1 MIKQLTGSTLII
13 LGLIYFVLA
22 YKHNMTSYTSLQDII
37 SQILILHED
46 LQQFILNSY
55 VYAQETGYIDI
66 ELYKRFYI
74 QFWSPLITILMGL
87 GMYIKMDGT
96 FKQRIKKLL
105 SFTLPFILT
114 LLIKIPIFI

>member
-1 MIKQLTGSTLII
+1 MIKQLLGSTLII
-13 LGLIYFVLA
+13 TGLIYFVLS
-22 YKHNMTSYTSLQDII
+22 YKHTLTGYTSPQDII
-37 SQILILHED
+37 NQILVLHED

-55 VYAQETGYIDI
+55 EYAQKTGYIDF
-66 ELYKRFYI
+66 ELYKRFYM

>member
-13 LGLIYFVLA
+13 LGLIYFVLT
-22 YKHNMTSYTSLQDII
+22 YKHNITAYTSLQDII
-37 SQILILHED
+37 NQILILHED
-46 LQQFILNSY
+46 LQQFILDSY
-55 VYAQETGYIDI
+55 EYAKKTGYIDF

-74 QFWSPLITILMGL
+74 QFWSPLITILIAI

>member
-1 MIKQLTGSTLII
+1 MKQIIGSTLI
-13 LGLIYFVLA
+13 LTGLIYFVLG
-22 YKHNMTSYTSLQDII
+22 YKHSLIAYTDLNSLIN
-37 SQILILHED
+37 QILILHTD
-46 LQQFILNSY
+46 LQQFIADSY
-55 VYAQETGYIDI
+55 IYAQKTGYLDI

-105 SFTLPFILT
+105 SFTLPFLLT
-114 LLIKIPIFI
+114 LLIKIQLFA

>member
-1 MIKQLTGSTLII
+1 MIKQLTGSILII
-13 LGLIYFVLA
+13 TGLIYFVLS
-22 YKHNMTSYTSLQDII
+22 YKHTLTGYTSPQDII
-37 SQILILHED
+37 NQILVLHED

-55 VYAQETGYIDI
+55 EYAQKTGYIDF

-74 QFWSPLITILMGL
+74 QFWSPLITILIAI

-105 SFTLPFILT
+105 SFTLPFLLT

>member
-1 MIKQLTGSTLII
+1 MIKQLTGSILII
-13 LGLIYFVLA
+13 AGLLYFVLA
-22 YKHNMTSYTSLQDII
+22 YKHNITAYTSLQDII
-37 SQILILHED
+37 NQVLVLHED

-55 VYAQETGYIDI
+55 VYAKNTGYVDF

-87 GMYIKMDGT
+87 GMYIKMEGT

>member
-1 MIKQLTGSTLII
+1 MIKQLTGSILII
-13 LGLIYFVLA
+13 AGLLYFVLA
-22 YKHNMTSYTSLQDII
+22 YKHNITAYTSLQDII
-37 SQILILHED
+37 NQVLVLHED

-55 VYAQETGYIDI
+55 VYAQNTGYVDF

-74 QFWSPLITILMGL
+74 QFWSPFITILIAT
-87 GMYIKMDGT
+87 GMYIKMEGT

>member
-1 MIKQLTGSTLII
+1 MIKQLLGSTLII
-13 LGLIYFVLA
+13 TGLIYFVLS
-22 YKHNMTSYTSLQDII
+22 YKHTLTGYTSPQDII
-37 SQILILHED
+37 NQILVLHED

-55 VYAQETGYIDI
+55 EYAQKTGYIDF

-74 QFWSPLITILMGL
+74 QFWSPLITILIAI
-87 GMYIKMDGT
+87 GMYIKMTGT